1 MGPENKNIKKLMTLD
16 PSLKTQEARQNFN
29 PENFESNI
37 LGSPGEEKENTKNPG
52 MFRKASIRIL
62 LLDILFTFGYILIIN
77 ILGINLIFLFAGL
90 LIAVLP
96 LIFSWESQMKRY
108 DDLAKQPFFEYS
120 KKMKIII
127 IAIPFIFNFMILFL
141 SNIIE
146 QKLVEQAIFSFAI
159 GFLVSLWLVYF
170 QMRYWEKTNHK
181 VIYIDKSYG
190 IWKKSYIILER
201 K

>member
-1 MGPENKNIKKLMTLD
+1 MSPGTKNIKKLMVLD
-16 PSLKTQEARQNFN
+16 LSLKAQEARQNFN
-29 PENFESNI
+29 PENFNSNI
-37 LGSPGEEKENTKNPG
+37 PERPGEENENTKNPG

-62 LLDILFTFGYILIIN
+62 LLDILFTFGYILIIS
-77 ILGINLIFLFAGL
+77 ILGINLILLFAGL